1 MVKVTRNSWGH
12 NVFFFFLELKS
23 IHKLI
28 VFGYCLTIEMIETYE
43 IEREWDEEDEVVFF
57 FFFLKEA
64 DIINQ
69 A

>member
-1 MVKVTRNSWGH
+1 
-12 NVFFFFLELKS
+12 
-23 IHKLI
+23 
-28 VFGYCLTIEMIETYE
+28 MIETYE

>member
-1 MVKVTRNSWGH
+1 
-12 NVFFFFLELKS
+12 
-23 IHKLI
+23 
-28 VFGYCLTIEMIETYE
+28 MIETYE

-57 FFFLKEA
+57 FFFFLKEA